1 VTDTSTTTPRW
12 RPPAPASISEP
23 ARQALDAAPPLNP
36 MPQLDLDDIQGW
48 LHWIESQEAP
58 GRDMLA
64 ALMPAADQL
73 ARTTVDID
81 GVPTYVLRPTHVADD
96 STAPIVIEIHGGGLY
111 SGGGELAWMMTA
123 GKATNRNAN
132 TWVPDYRMPPRHPYP
147 AALDDCLAVY
157 RRALADHPPTHI
169 VISGVSAGANLAA
182 ALALRA
188 KDEGLPM
195 PAALVLL
202 TPQLDLTESGDSF
215 QTNHGIDTLPRL
227 ITTNRLYAHGHD
239 LAHPYLSPLFGDL
252 TGLPP
257 TFLQAGTRDLFL
269 SNAVRMHRKL
279 LAAGVEVELHIFEAM
294 PHGGFGANSPEDAE
308 LAAEVR
314 RFEEQHLQT

>member
-157 RRALADHPPTHI
+157 RHALADHPPTHI

-182 ALALRA
+182 ALVLRA

-308 LAAEVR
+308 LAAEVK